1 MDRRN
6 LVSFLIV
13 VLLWVVSGMFLG
25 PVVYGVA
32 IISWFLW
39 LRSDRYTELFIG
51 FLIVLV
57 LSDSLEDNLRFAST
71 LKTFYIL
78 FLGLAVLLKR
88 RVIGIFS
95 KVIIPYAPYLF
106 IACLCLLWSPA
117 LVTGLQ
123 KTVSYGLLFFLV
135 PSIAHYLFTER
146 SEFFKVM
153 NYFTGIVLILSFL
166 IFFIFP
172 EVGTSHGGRLRGVFG
187 NPNGLGLFII
197 VTFLF
202 YQFTQWQDKAI
213 LNRFE
218 RIALLVLFG
227 AATVL
232 TGSRNALLSILLFY
246 VFEFTFRNFKYLGI
260 VVSVFIIVGLNF
272 ILANAIEI
280 IKALSL
286 EEFFRVET
294 LVEGSGRLI
303 AWQFAWE
310 QIQSQFYLGKGIGF
324 DEYLMRSNAV
334 YLSKLGHEGGV
345 HNTYLIIWLN
355 TGLIGVLAFFGGLF
369 YLFIKASA
377 KTLFAFPF
385 LFTVL
390 FCISFEP
397 WLAASLNPYTI
408 IFLTILTGL
417 FISSDQLAL
426 HQSQEKQEEA

>member
-32 IISWFLW
+32 VITWFLW
-39 LRSDRYTELFIG
+39 LRSDRYIELFIG

-57 LSDSLEDNLRFAST
+57 LSDSLEDNLRFAGT

-88 RVIGIFS
+88 RVTGIFP
-95 KVIIPYAPYLF
+95 KVLIPYAPYLF
-106 IACLCLLWSPA
+106 IAFLCLLWSPA
-117 LVTGLQ
+117 LVAGLQ
-123 KTVSYGLLFFLV
+123 KTVSYGLLFFLG
-135 PSIAHYLFTER
+135 PSIAHFLYTER
-146 SEFFKVM
+146 LDFFKIM
-153 NYFTGIVLILSFL
+153 NYFTGFILVLSFL
-166 IFFIFP
+166 VFLLLP
-172 EVGTSHGGRLRGVFG
+172 EVGTSHGGRLRGIFG

-202 YQFTQWQDKAI
+202 YQFTMWQDKAI
-213 LNRFE
+213 LSRFE
-218 RIALLVLFG
+218 RISLLVLFG

-272 ILANAIEI
+272 LLANAIEI
-280 IKALSL
+280 IRALSL
-286 EEFFRVET
+286 EEFFRLET

-303 AWQFAWE
+303 AWQFAW
-310 QIQSQFYLGKGIGF
+310 QKIQDSFYLGRGIGF
-324 DEYLMRSNAV
+324 DEFLMRSNAM

-355 TGLIGVLAFFGGLF
+355 TGLVGVVAFFGALF
-369 YLFIKASA
+369 YLFSKASA
-377 KTLFAFPF
+377 RTLFAFPF

-408 IFLTILTGL
+408 VFLTILTGL
-417 FISSDQLAL
+417 FIAPESLAINKI
-426 HQSQEKQEEA
+426 EMEEDE